1 MTAAVLLGR
10 GRGREQQEGEE
21 VWPELEERGRGR
33 PCRWWLR
40 APRRRR
46 AFEGGH
52 TEDAIGRLRV
62 GRAPGTSEQQG
73 GMAIYAERRARVT
86 SEGDAQE
93 LNLGSRRIPR
103 VACCRCSL
111 AAVTVGSRIAYVDLR
126 QPSQV
131 AGLRRRGKGKGRE
144 RRGALPWE
152 PGRQRQRSE
161 TGDGWALRMPG
172 EERRQGCGSPAQE
185 RRRDGRDE
193 RRTRRRQGKTHPIVG
208 WRWRRTTPGA
218 GRDRRSVPLSR

>member
-62 GRAPGTSEQQG
+62 GRASGTSERQG
-73 GMAIYAERRARVT
+73 ESRYMPSEERVWPARGRTRV
-86 SEGDAQE
+86 E
-93 LNLGSRRIPR
+93 LGSRRIPR

-111 AAVTVGSRIAYVDLR
+111 VVVTVGSRIAYVDLR

-131 AGLRRRGKGKGRE
+131 AGLRRRGKGEGRE
-144 RRGALPWE
+144 RRRALPWE

-193 RRTRRRQGKTHPIVG
+193 RRTRRRQGKIHPIVD
-208 WRWRRTTPGA
+208 WQWRRTTPSA

>member
-1 MTAAVLLGR
+1 MREDTQRTQLVVCASDVRQARVSGR
-10 GRGREQQEGEE
+10 GNRDICRAKSACGPRGG
-21 VWPELEERGRGR
+21 
-33 PCRWWLR
+33 
-40 APRRRR
+40 
-46 AFEGGH
+46 
-52 TEDAIGRLRV
+52 
-62 GRAPGTSEQQG
+62 
-73 GMAIYAERRARVT
+73 
-86 SEGDAQE
+86 AQE
-93 LNLGSRRIPR
+93 SNSAAAGFHALR
-103 VACCRCSL
+103 CRCSL

-193 RRTRRRQGKTHPIVG
+193 RRTRRRQGKTHPIVD
-208 WRWRRTTPGA
+208 WQWRRTTPGA